1 MTDSSHLPT
10 NTQEAEAEAEL
21 KDHFGFQDSL
31 DDKSEALSHKRN
43 KITDLRFLVFV
54 AVCLFCF

>member
-1 MTDSSHLPT
+1 MTDSSHLPS
-10 NTQEAEAEAEL
+10 NTQEAEAEL

-31 DDKSEALSHKRN
+31 DDKSEALSHKRS
-43 KITDLRFLVFV
+43 KRTDLRFLVLV